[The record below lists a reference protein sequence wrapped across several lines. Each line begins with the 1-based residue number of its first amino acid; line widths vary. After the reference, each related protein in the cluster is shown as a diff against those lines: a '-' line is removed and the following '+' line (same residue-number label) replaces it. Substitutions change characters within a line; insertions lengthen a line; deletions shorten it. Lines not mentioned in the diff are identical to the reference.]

1 MLVVLEK
8 VYLLRLRKIL
18 LCDCFFYIIL
28 GISLL
33 ISFCRINLPLTIN
46 YKLNEKEIEGIIL
59 EKNIDGNKL
68 ELTIKGKDKIKSYYY
83 FETKKE
89 KELIIS
95 KIHLGDKLLLK
106 GNLEEIEE
114 NKTKNLFDYKK
125 YMKRQNIYYYQEV
138 EEITLL
144 SRNKNIFYNV
154 KEKVISMCTNK
165 YVKIFILGDKSD
177 IDKKVIN
184 SYRELGISHLFA
196 ISGMHITLLSSF
208 LLKMFK
214 KIRLK
219 EEKRYLIVSLFLVF
233 YLFLTGLSASVL
245 RAVLFFILF
254 SINDI
259 YYFYIKNTNIF
270 ILIFSISLLINPN
283 YLFDVGF
290 LYSYSISYTLIY
302 MSSYINTYNSYF
314 KKLLITS
321 CLSFIVSIPISL
333 YYFNQINFLSIVY
346 NLFYVPFISYVVF
359 PLSLFTFIYQPLERV
374 LNIFIVILE
383 KSSLL
388 LSDINILKFIF
399 SSINIIYYLVY
410 IFLIITVLK
419 GLKSKKNFY
428 ILSLI
433 FFLIFH
439 YINPLIFNKNYLM
452 MIDVGQ
458 GDSILIHFNNK
469 SILID
474 TGGVMNYYEEK
485 WQIKKNKS
493 SIVLN
498 TTIPLLK
505 KLGISKLDYLVLT
518 HGDDDHMGESI
529 NLVNNFQ
536 VNKVIFNNGEYNDLE
551 QKLIKTLE
559 EKNISYYQNIKE
571 LNLGK
576 NKLYFLNNKLYDDE
590 NNNSSVIYTK
600 LNGVKLLL
608 MGDAGINVEK
618 DLIKKYNLEDI
629 DILKVGHHGSKTS
642 SSKDFINAINPK
654 YSLISVGKDNKFN
667 HPNSSV
673 LQTLKNSKIYRTDLD
688 GSITFKIK
696 NDKLKIET
704 YAP

>member
-219 EEKRYLIVSLFLVF
+219 EEYPI
-233 YLFLTGLSASVL
+233 
-245 RAVLFFILF
+245 
-254 SINDI
+254 
-259 YYFYIKNTNIF
+259 
-270 ILIFSISLLINPN
+270 
-283 YLFDVGF
+283 
-290 LYSYSISYTLIY
+290 
-302 MSSYINTYNSYF
+302 INTEE
-314 KKLLITS
+314 
-321 CLSFIVSIPISL
+321 FIARQ
-333 YYFNQINFLSIVY
+333 Y
-346 NLFYVPFISYVVF
+346 
-359 PLSLFTFIYQPLERV
+359 
-374 LNIFIVILE
+374 
-383 KSSLL
+383 
-388 LSDINILKFIF
+388 
-399 SSINIIYYLVY
+399 
-410 IFLIITVLK
+410 
-419 GLKSKKNFY
+419 
-428 ILSLI
+428 
-433 FFLIFH
+433 
-439 YINPLIFNKNYLM
+439 
-452 MIDVGQ
+452 
-458 GDSILIHFNNK
+458 
-469 SILID
+469 
-474 TGGVMNYYEEK
+474 
-485 WQIKKNKS
+485 
-493 SIVLN
+493 
-498 TTIPLLK
+498 
-505 KLGISKLDYLVLT
+505 
-518 HGDDDHMGESI
+518 
-529 NLVNNFQ
+529 
-536 VNKVIFNNGEYNDLE
+536 
-551 QKLIKTLE
+551 
-559 EKNISYYQNIKE
+559 
-571 LNLGK
+571 
-576 NKLYFLNNKLYDDE
+576 
-590 NNNSSVIYTK
+590 
-600 LNGVKLLL
+600 
-608 MGDAGINVEK
+608 
-618 DLIKKYNLEDI
+618 
-629 DILKVGHHGSKTS
+629 
-642 SSKDFINAINPK
+642 
-654 YSLISVGKDNKFN
+654 
-667 HPNSSV
+667 HP
-673 LQTLKNSKIYRTDLD
+673 
-688 GSITFKIK
+688 
-696 NDKLKIET
+696 
-704 YAP
+704 